1 VRRFVANGVVAI
13 ARVLAGGNVRRVGFT
28 PDERQRIYF
37 VNHTSHLDF
46 VLIWAALPPLLR
58 AMTRPVAAKDYW
70 DRPGLRRYLGVK
82 VFNAVLVDRQPT
94 RWGAAGPAGVE
105 VGTDGK
111 ANGPAGKAA
120 GAPLSAIDV
129 LLEGLGEKHSLI
141 IFPEGTRGD
150 GTTIAPFKS
159 GLFRMGKARPDV
171 DLIPSYINNLNR
183 VLPKGEFVPVPMLA
197 SVSFGEPMRVGEA
210 EDKSAFL
217 ERARNAILE
226 LRRW

>member
-1 VRRFVANGVVAI
+1 MRRFVAKGVVGI

-37 VNHTSHLDF
+37 ANHTSHLDF
-46 VLIWAALPPLLR
+46 VLVWAALPPRLR

-70 DRPGLRRYLGVK
+70 DRPGFRRYLGVK
-82 VFNAVLVDRQPT
+82 VFNAVLVERQPT
-94 RWGAAGPAGVE
+94 SGSP
-105 VGTDGK
+105 
-111 ANGPAGKAA
+111 N
-120 GAPLSAIDV
+120 AIDV

-159 GLFRMGKARPDV
+159 GLYRLAKARPDV

-197 SVSFGEPMRVGEA
+197 SVSFGEPMRVGEE

-217 ERARNAILE
+217 DRARNAILE
-226 LRRW
+226 LRQW

>member
-1 VRRFVANGVVAI
+1 MRRFVAKGVVAI

-37 VNHTSHLDF
+37 ANHTSHLDF
-46 VLIWAALPPLLR
+46 VLVWAALPPLLR

-82 VFNAVLVDRQPT
+82 VFNAVLVERNATSGSQNP
-94 RWGAAGPAGVE
+94 
-105 VGTDGK
+105 
-111 ANGPAGKAA
+111 
-120 GAPLSAIDV
+120 IDI
-129 LLEGLGEKHSLI
+129 LLAGLGEKHSLI

-171 DLIPSYINNLNR
+171 DLIPSYINNVNR

-210 EDKSAFL
+210 EEKGAFL
-217 ERARNAILE
+217 DRARNAILE

>member
-1 VRRFVANGVVAI
+1 MRKLVAKGVVGI

-37 VNHTSHLDF
+37 ANHASHLDF
-46 VLIWAALPPLLR
+46 VLVWAALPPRLR

-82 VFNAVLVDRQPT
+82 VFNAVLVERNPT
-94 RWGAAGPAGVE
+94 
-105 VGTDGK
+105 
-111 ANGPAGKAA
+111 
-120 GAPLSAIDV
+120 SASPNAVDI
-129 LLEGLGEKHSLI
+129 LLDGLGERHSLI

-150 GTTIAPFKS
+150 GSTIAPFKS
-159 GLFRMGKARPDV
+159 GLYRLGKARPDV
-171 DLIPSYINNLNR
+171 ELVPAYINNLNR

-197 SVSFGEPMRVGEA
+197 SVSFGEPMQVRDG
-210 EDKSAFL
+210 EDKNSFL

-226 LRRW
+226 LRQW